1 MRNEL
6 NQFKTLFEQ
15 VRGLGILMGL
25 PNETHSKFSD
35 HITVWYSENHN
46 VTSVTFGERY
56 NEKVEIMRYS
66 TRDNSYKVT
75 FPIDITDEELNNLL
89 ITVNEEYRK
98 AKIAYLEMELFML
111 KNDSDLVELE
121 RGEVVV

>member
-15 VRGLGILMGL
+15 VRGLGILQNL
-25 PNETHSKFSD
+25 PNETHTKFSD

-66 TRDNSYKVT
+66 HRDEKYKVT
-75 FPIDITDEELNNLL
+75 FPIDITDEELSDLL
-89 ITVNEEYRK
+89 QMVNEEYRK
-98 AKIAYLEMELFML
+98 AKIAYLEAELSVL
-111 KNDSDLVELE
+111 KESDIVELE
-121 RGEVVV
+121 KGEVVA

>member
-15 VRGLGILMGL
+15 VRGLGILQNL
-25 PNETHSKFSD
+25 PNDTHTKFSE

-66 TRDNSYKVT
+66 HRDSSYKVT
-75 FPIDITDEELNNLL
+75 LPIDITDVELYNLL
-89 ITVNEEYRK
+89 VDVSEEYRK
-98 AKIAYLEMELFML
+98 EKIAYLEAELSAL
-111 KNDSDLVELE
+111 KESDIVELE
-121 RGEVVV
+121 REEVVA

>member
-6 NQFKTLFEQ
+6 NSFKTLFEQ
-15 VRGLGILMGL
+15 VRGLGILIGL

-35 HITVWYSENHN
+35 HITVWFAENHN

-66 TRDNSYKVT
+66 TRDENYKVG
-75 FPIDITDEELNNLL
+75 FQIDITDEELNDLL
-89 ITVNEEYRK
+89 QLVDEEYRK
-98 AKIAYLEMELFML
+98 AKIAYLEMELYKL
-111 KNDSDLVELE
+111 KEDDLVELE
-121 RGEVVV
+121 REEVVA

>member
-35 HITVWYSENHN
+35 HMTVWFSENYN
-46 VTSVTFGERY
+46 VTSITFGERY

-66 TRDNSYKVT
+66 TRDDNYKVT
-75 FPIDITDEELNNLL
+75 LPIDITDEELNNLL
-89 ITVNEEYRK
+89 QTVNEEYRK
-98 AKIAYLEMELFML
+98 AKIAYLEMELYKL
-111 KNDSDLVELE
+111 KEDDIVELE
-121 RGEVVV
+121 KGEVAI

>member
-15 VRGLGILMGL
+15 VRGLGILMEL

-35 HITVWYSENHN
+35 HITVWFSENHN

-66 TRDNSYKVT
+66 HRDEKYKVT
-75 FPIDITDEELNNLL
+75 LPIDITDEELNDLL
-89 ITVNEEYRK
+89 ITVNGEYRK
-98 AKIAYLEMELFML
+98 AKITYLEAELSAL
-111 KNDSDLVELE
+111 KESDLVQLE

>member
-35 HITVWYSENHN
+35 HITVWFAENNN

-66 TRDNSYKVT
+66 TRDENYKVG
-75 FPIDITDEELNNLL
+75 FQIDITDEELNDLL
-89 ITVNEEYRK
+89 QTVNEEYRK
-98 AKIAYLEMELFML
+98 AKIAYLEMELYKL
-111 KNDSDLVELE
+111 KEDDLVELE
-121 RGEVVV
+121 REEVVA

>member
-46 VTSVTFGERY
+46 VTSVKFGERFD
-56 NEKVEIMRYS
+56 EQLEITRYS
-66 TRDNSYKVT
+66 SRHDNYTVT
-75 FPIDITDEELNNLL
+75 FQIDITDEKLYDLL
-89 ITVNEEYRK
+89 QTVNVEYRK
-98 AKIAYLEMELFML
+98 AKIAYLEMELYKL
-111 KNDSDLVELE
+111 KEDDVVELE
-121 RGEVVV
+121 RGEVV

>member
-15 VRGLGILMGL
+15 VRGLGILQNL
-25 PNETHSKFSD
+25 PNDTHSKFSD
-35 HITVWYSENHN
+35 HITVWFSENHN

-56 NEKVEIMRYS
+56 VEKVEIMRYS
-66 TRDNSYKVT
+66 HRDENYKVT
-75 FPIDITDEELNNLL
+75 LPIDITDEELNDLL

-98 AKIAYLEMELFML
+98 AKIAYLEAELSAL
-111 KNDSDLVELE
+111 KESDLVQLE

>member
-15 VRGLGILMGL
+15 VRGLGILQDL
-25 PNETHSKFSD
+25 PNDTHTKFSE
-35 HITVWYSENHN
+35 HITVWFSENHN

-56 NEKVEIMRYS
+56 DEKVEIMRYS
-66 TRDNSYKVT
+66 HRDSSYKVT
-75 FPIDITDEELNNLL
+75 LPIDITDVELYNLL
-89 ITVNEEYRK
+89 VDVSEEYRK
-98 AKIAYLEMELFML
+98 EKIAYLEAELSAL
-111 KNDSDLVELE
+111 KESDIVELE

>member
-1 MRNEL
+1 MRNQLE
-6 NQFKTLFEQ
+6 QFKTSFEQ

-35 HITVWYSENHN
+35 HITVWFSENHN

-66 TRDNSYKVT
+66 HRDDNYKVT
-75 FPIDITDEELNNLL
+75 LPIDITDEELNDLL
-89 ITVNEEYRK
+89 QMVNEEYRK

-111 KNDSDLVELE
+111 KNNDIVELE
-121 RGEVVV
+121 REEVVA

>member
-15 VRGLGILMGL
+15 VRGLGILQNL

-66 TRDNSYKVT
+66 TRDNNYKVG
-75 FPIDITDEELNNLL
+75 FQIDITDEELNDLL
-89 ITVNEEYRK
+89 QIVNEEYRK
-98 AKIAYLEMELFML
+98 AKIAYLEMELYKL
-111 KNDSDLVELE
+111 KEDDIVELE
-121 RGEVVV
+121 REEVAI

>member
-6 NQFKTLFEQ
+6 NQFKALFEQ
-15 VRGLGILMGL
+15 VRGLGILQDL
-25 PNETHSKFSD
+25 PNDTHTKFSE
-35 HITVWYSENHN
+35 HITVWFSENHN

-66 TRDNSYKVT
+66 HRDSSYKVT
-75 FPIDITDEELNNLL
+75 LPIDITDVELYNLL
-89 ITVNEEYRK
+89 VDVSEEYRK
-98 AKIAYLEMELFML
+98 EKIAYLEAELSAL
-111 KNDSDLVELE
+111 KESDIVELE

>member
-25 PNETHSKFSD
+25 PNDTHSKFSD
-35 HITVWYSENHN
+35 HITVWFSENHN
-46 VTSVTFGERY
+46 VTSITFGERY

-66 TRDNSYKVT
+66 HRDEKYKVT
-75 FPIDITDEELNNLL
+75 FPIDITDEELSDLL
-89 ITVNEEYRK
+89 QMVNEEYRK
-98 AKIAYLEMELFML
+98 AKIAYLEMELYKL
-111 KNDSDLVELE
+111 KEDDLVELE
-121 RGEVVV
+121 REEVVA

>member
-15 VRGLGILMGL
+15 VRGLGILQNL
-25 PNETHSKFSD
+25 PNDTHTKFSE

-46 VTSVTFGERY
+46 VTSVVFGERY

-66 TRDNSYKVT
+66 HRDSSYKVT
-75 FPIDITDEELNNLL
+75 LPIDITDVELYNILVD
-89 ITVNEEYRK
+89 VNEDYRK
-98 AKIAYLEMELFML
+98 AKIAYLEAELSAL
-111 KNDSDLVELE
+111 KESDLVELE

>member
-25 PNETHSKFSD
+25 PNDTHSKFSD
-35 HITVWYSENHN
+35 HMTVWYSENHN
-46 VTSVTFGERY
+46 VTSITFGERY

-66 TRDNSYKVT
+66 HRDEKYKVT
-75 FPIDITDEELNNLL
+75 FPIDITDEELSDLL
-89 ITVNEEYRK
+89 QMVNEEYRK
-98 AKIAYLEMELFML
+98 AKIAYLEMELYKL
-111 KNDSDLVELE
+111 KEDDLVELE
-121 RGEVVV
+121 RGEVTV

>member
-15 VRGLGILMGL
+15 VRGLGILQNL
-25 PNETHSKFSD
+25 PNDTHTKFSD

-66 TRDNSYKVT
+66 HRDTSYKVT
-75 FPIDITDEELNNLL
+75 LPIDITDVELHNLL
-89 ITVNEEYRK
+89 VDVSEEYRK
-98 AKIAYLEMELFML
+98 AKIAYLEEELSAL
-111 KNDSDLVELE
+111 KESDLVELE

>member
-15 VRGLGILMGL
+15 VRGLGILQDL
-25 PNETHSKFSD
+25 PNDTHTKFSE
-35 HITVWYSENHN
+35 HITVWFSENHN

-66 TRDNSYKVT
+66 HRDSSYKVT
-75 FPIDITDEELNNLL
+75 LPIDITDEELYDLL
-89 ITVNEEYRK
+89 TTVNEEYRK
-98 AKIAYLEMELFML
+98 AKIAYLEMELYKL
-111 KNDSDLVELE
+111 KEDDLVELE
-121 RGEVVV
+121 RGEVTV

>member
-15 VRGLGILMGL
+15 VRGLGILIGM
-25 PNETHSKFSD
+25 PNDTHSKFSD

-66 TRDNSYKVT
+66 TRDNNYKVG
-75 FPIDITDEELNNLL
+75 FQIDITDEELLDLL
-89 ITVNEEYRK
+89 QTVNEEYRK
-98 AKIAYLEMELFML
+98 AKIAYLEMELYKL
-111 KNDSDLVELE
+111 KEDDLVELE

>member
-1 MRNEL
+1 MRNQLE
-6 NQFKTLFEQ
+6 QFKTSFEQ

-35 HITVWYSENHN
+35 HITVWFSENHN

-66 TRDNSYKVT
+66 TRDDNYKVT
-75 FPIDITDEELNNLL
+75 LPIDITDEELNDLL
-89 ITVNEEYRK
+89 QMVNEEYRK
-98 AKIAYLEMELFML
+98 AKIAYLEMELYKL
-111 KNDSDLVELE
+111 KEDDLVELE
-121 RGEVVV
+121 REEVVA

>member
-25 PNETHSKFSD
+25 PNDTHSKFSD
-35 HITVWYSENHN
+35 HITVWFSENHN
-46 VTSVTFGERY
+46 VTSITFGERY

-66 TRDNSYKVT
+66 HRDEKYKVT
-75 FPIDITDEELNNLL
+75 FPIDITDEELSDLL
-89 ITVNEEYRK
+89 QMVNEEYRK
-98 AKIAYLEMELFML
+98 AKIVYLEMELYKL
-111 KNDSDLVELE
+111 KEDDLVELE
-121 RGEVVV
+121 REEVVA

>member
-35 HITVWYSENHN
+35 HITVWFAENNN
-46 VTSVTFGERY
+46 VTSITFGERY

-66 TRDNSYKVT
+66 HRDEKYKVT
-75 FPIDITDEELNNLL
+75 LPIDITDEELNDLL
-89 ITVNEEYRK
+89 QTVNEEYRK
-98 AKIAYLEMELFML
+98 AKIAYLEMELYKL
-111 KNDSDLVELE
+111 KEDDLVQLE